1 MLDSA
6 RELNDAPVAGD
17 DATALEERKERR
29 EELLRD
35 LVDGAANATS
45 AEGDAATASL
55 PAAIALL
62 EVSAEV
68 SPEAATLATGLAAA
82 AIDELRVAAATS
94 PRR

>member
-68 SPEAATLATGLAAA
+68 SEVDLESHWHAAVYT
-82 AIDELRVAAATS
+82 
-94 PRR
+94 PRDHRDDD